1 MLASILLIH
10 PIHCPLAIHSFS
22 FYLSVP
28 LSHRHTHT
36 HTHTHTD
43 IHRHTHTHRHTQTH
57 THRYTQTHTDIHTH
71 RHTDTHT
78 HTHTLTHSFT
88 HSLTLLA
95 AVQQEYRLPAINWKL
110 LTADTALQSIH
121 SPFLIP
127 RNAAVANTYFR
138 ANDWLAYQHFSSYK
152 HPLLAGTPCFF

>member
-1 MLASILLIH
+1 MPASILLIH

-28 LSHRHTHT
+28 LSHRHTQKHT

-43 IHRHTHTHRHTQTH
+43 IHRHRHTQTYTDTHRHTQTH
-57 THRYTQTHTDIHTH
+57 K
-71 RHTDTHT
+71 DTHT
-78 HTHTLTHSFT
+78 HTHTHT